1 MGVLGEAGSLSLLR
15 SEEALMSLGDLE
27 EPSLCISM
35 MSQHNTILQ
44 LNRGY
49 MQVCSR
55 QGYDSQS
62 TLPENL
68 CFPVDQRPKPA
79 RVARTVLPTNP
90 RQAYRL
96 NAAKLC
102 DLQSSHRPE
111 VCGGK
116 PVASDQR
123 SGGQTLYV
131 TCVAGCPHSRQL
143 YAYKLHFRQ
152 TYDLNRGRSRQVLPH
167 RKKGLIRALAATL
180 WFKTGKIT
188 L

>member
-1 MGVLGEAGSLSLLR
+1 MHAS
-15 SEEALMSLGDLE
+15 
-27 EPSLCISM
+27 P
-35 MSQHNTILQ
+35 H
-44 LNRGY
+44 
-49 MQVCSR
+49 SR

-62 TLPENL
+62 ALPENS

-79 RVARTVLPTNP
+79 HVARTVLPTNP

-102 DLQSSHRPE
+102 IKLHLQPSHRPE

-152 TYDLNRGRSRQVLPH
+152 TYDLNRGRSRQVPPTE
-167 RKKGLIRALAATL
+167 RKDLYAPWRQHYGLNPARLR
-180 WFKTGKIT
+180 FKSHPKIT
-188 L
+188 LLVPTLIPKNLPPLLLRRFGTGLP